1 VDCATASRMIDRIA
15 PTLDALRARREA
27 ILALIV

>member
-1 VDCATASRMIDRIA
+1 MSKSPTHIADRTA